1 LRAAIEAPI
10 VGELKVAVI
19 SFIFESSR
27 GFAEDSIEIQMSE
40 YFAVIMQRTQA
51 PRARIMGEW
60 EAENICLVQSC
71 SRFHRFNVTLPTE
84 ALLLIIGA
92 S

>member
-1 LRAAIEAPI
+1 
-10 VGELKVAVI
+10 
-19 SFIFESSR
+19 
-27 GFAEDSIEIQMSE
+27 MSE